1 MSAQVCA
8 AQEQYF
14 NARLAVDLS
23 TNLFSY
29 IGRGNLFFYVG
40 SWNILLP
47 PHNLFDFSSTSI
59 ASYLII
65 AIPIFGGYYEDMTPG
80 ELAKL
85 VSNNAFVCMMLIY
98 QVIIPDLNFM
108 SSKTI
113 CS

>member
-1 MSAQVCA
+1 M
-8 AQEQYF
+8 
-14 NARLAVDLS
+14 LAGGIFCS
-23 TNLFSY
+23 H
-29 IGRGNLFFYVG
+29 
-40 SWNILLP
+40 P
-47 PHNLFDFSSTSI
+47 PHNLFDFSSASI

-98 QVIIPDLNFM
+98 QVIIPDLNFT

>member
-29 IGRGNLFFYVG
+29 VGR
-40 SWNILLP
+40 WDILRP
-47 PHNLFDFSSTSI
+47 QPCHNLAFSSTSI

-98 QVIIPDLNFM
+98 QVAIPDLNLM

>member
-1 MSAQVCA
+1 MLVGEIC
-8 AQEQYF
+8 F
-14 NARLAVDLS
+14 PILAGGIFCS
-23 TNLFSY
+23 Q
-29 IGRGNLFFYVG
+29 
-40 SWNILLP
+40 P
-47 PHNLFDFSSTSI
+47 PHNLFDFSSASI

-98 QVIIPDLNFM
+98 QVIIPDLNLM

-113 CS
+113 AS

>member
-1 MSAQVCA
+1 MSVQVCA

-29 IGRGNLFFYVG
+29 VGR
-40 SWNILLP
+40 WNISFP

-98 QVIIPDLNFM
+98 QVMIPDLNFT

-113 CS
+113 PS

>member
-1 MSAQVCA
+1 MCVQVCG

-29 IGRGNLFFYVG
+29 IGR
-40 SWNILLP
+40 WNILLP
-47 PHNLFDFSSTSI
+47 PHNLSDFSSASI

-98 QVIIPDLNFM
+98 QVIIPNLNFM
-108 SSKTI
+108 SSKTPI
-113 CS
+113 IHASRFS